1 MLWILAAV
9 LVVVWLGG
17 WFLSII
23 GDAIHLV
30 LVVAVALV
38 IFNFVRAR
46 MGRVA

>member
-17 WFLSII
+17 WFLSVL

-38 IFNFVRAR
+38 IYNFVRGR
-46 MGRVA
+46 MGRVV